1 MLISTET
8 EVGQRGGHA
17 AAPLSAPQP
26 LSPWVRFGRFI
37 TRDNVLAIIIL
48 SPSIIAVAVFIYG
61 FMLWTGVVS
70 FLNWN
75 TPEADIQW
83 LGIGNWERIFGLKRF
98 AKDIRNMSVLTVLF
112 LAQSMGIGFLLAVL
126 LDQHIKVESLFRT
139 IFVMPFAIS
148 AVVTGVVWR
157 WLMSQR
163 SGINLLF
170 DKVGLGDFNPAWYA
184 DPDWG
189 IAAISIA
196 MAWQMTGFTMAL
208 YLAGIRGIS
217 QEIRE
222 AAQID
227 GAGTFASY
235 RYVIIPMLM
244 PVTMTAF
251 IILFGLSLRTFDIV
265 ATISGSGAAYAT
277 DTFGYHNFQ
286 LAFQDSQFSRA
297 SVIAVVMI
305 LVSGVIVVPY
315 LWSIR
320 KEV

>member
-1 MLISTET
+1 MLTPESAST
-8 EVGQRGGHA
+8 EVGQRGGLA
-17 AAPLSAPQP
+17 AAPLATVPSRLVRVRRY
-26 LSPWVRFGRFI
+26 LSQDR
-37 TRDNVLAIIIL
+37 VLAIIIL

-75 TPEADIQW
+75 TPEAEIQW
-83 LGIGNWERIFGLKRF
+83 LGIDNWERIFGLRRF
-98 AKDIRNMSVLTVLF
+98 AKDIRNMSLLTVLF
-112 LAQSMGIGFLLAVL
+112 LVQCMGIGFLLAAF
-126 LDQHIKVESLFRT
+126 LDQRIKMESLFRT

-148 AVVTGVVWR
+148 AIVTGVVWR

-170 DKVGLGDFNPAWYA
+170 DKVGLEDFNPAWYA
-184 DPDWG
+184 DKDWG
-189 IAAISIA
+189 IIAIAIA

-217 QEIRE
+217 QDLRE

-227 GAGTFASY
+227 GAGTLTTY
-235 RYVIIPMLM
+235 RYVIIPMLK

-251 IILFGLSLRTFDIV
+251 IILFGLALRAFDIV
-265 ATISGSGAAYAT
+265 AAISGSGAAYAT

-297 SVIAVVMI
+297 AVIAVVMI
-305 LVSGVIVVPY
+305 LISGVVVVPY
-315 LWSIR
+315 LWSLR
-320 KEV
+320 SEV

>member
-1 MLISTET
+1 MGKTARPLPPET
-8 EVGQRGGHA
+8 SR
-17 AAPLSAPQP
+17 L
-26 LSPWVRFGRFI
+26 VRFKRYVS
-37 TRDNVLAIIIL
+37 RDNVLAIIIL

-83 LGIGNWERIFGLKRF
+83 LGPDNWERILGLKRF

-112 LAQSMGIGFLLAVL
+112 LIQCMGIGFLLAAL
-126 LDQHIKVESLFRT
+126 LDQRIKFESLFRT
-139 IFVMPFAIS
+139 VFVMPFAIS
-148 AVVTGVVWR
+148 AIVTGVVWG

-163 SGINLLF
+163 YGINLLF
-170 DKVGLGDFNPAWYA
+170 GLIGLDFQPAWYA
-184 DPDWG
+184 DKDWG

-196 MAWQMTGFTMAL
+196 AAWQMTGYTMAL

-217 QEIRE
+217 QDIRE

-227 GAGTFASY
+227 GAGTLATY
-235 RYVIIPMLM
+235 RRIIIPMLK
-244 PVTMTAF
+244 PITLTAF
-251 IILFGLSLRTFDIV
+251 IILFGIALRTFDLV
-265 ATISGSGAAYAT
+265 AAISGSGAAYAT

-305 LVSGVIVVPY
+305 LVSGVVVVPY
-315 LWSIR
+315 LWSLRSEI
-320 KEV
+320 

>member
-1 MLISTET
+1 M
-8 EVGQRGGHA
+8 
-17 AAPLSAPQP
+17 AAPPASVPIPSRLA
-26 LSPWVRFGRFI
+26 RFRRFVK
-37 TRDNVLAIIIL
+37 RDNVLAIIIL

-83 LGIGNWERIFGLKRF
+83 LGIGNWERIFGLRRF

-112 LAQSMGIGFLLAVL
+112 LIQTMGVGFLLAVL
-126 LDQHIKVESLFRT
+126 LDQHIKMENLFRT

-148 AVVTGVVWR
+148 AIVTGVVWR

-184 DPDWG
+184 DKDWG

-196 MAWQMTGFTMAL
+196 MAWQMAGFTMAL
-208 YLAGIRGIS
+208 YLAGIRSIS
-217 QEIRE
+217 QEVRE

-227 GAGTFASY
+227 GAGTIATY
-235 RYVIIPMLM
+235 RHVIIPMLM

-251 IILFGLSLRTFDIV
+251 IILFGLSLRAFDIV
-265 ATISGSGAAYAT
+265 AAISGSGAAYAT
-277 DTFGYHNFQ
+277 DTFAYHNFQ

-305 LVSGVIVVPY
+305 LISAVVVVPY
-315 LWSIR
+315 LWSLR
-320 KEV
+320 SEV

>member
-1 MLISTET
+1 MTPESAST
-8 EVGQRGGHA
+8 EVGQRGGPR
-17 AAPLSAPQP
+17 AAPVASSTSRA
-26 LSPWVRFGRFI
+26 VRFKRYI
-37 TRDNVLAIIIL
+37 TRDSVLAIIIL

-83 LGIGNWERIFGLKRF
+83 LGVGNWERIFGLRRW
-98 AKDIRNMSVLTVLF
+98 AKDLRNMGVLTVLF
-112 LAQSMGIGFLLAVL
+112 LIQTMGIGFLLAAF
-126 LDQHIKVESLFRT
+126 LDQRIKMESMFRT

-148 AVVTGVVWR
+148 AIVTGVVWR

-170 DKVGLGDFNPAWYA
+170 DMVGLDDFNPAWYA
-184 DPDWG
+184 DKDWG

-217 QEIRE
+217 NDLRE

-227 GAGTFASY
+227 GAGTLATY
-235 RYVIIPMLM
+235 RYVIVPMLR

-251 IILFGLSLRTFDIV
+251 IILFGLALRAFDIV
-265 ATISGSGAAYAT
+265 AAISGSGAAYAT

-305 LVSGVIVVPY
+305 LISGVVVVPY
-315 LWSIR
+315 LWSLR
-320 KEV
+320 TEV

>member
-1 MLISTET
+1 M
-8 EVGQRGGHA
+8 
-17 AAPLSAPQP
+17 AAPPTSVPTPSRLA
-26 LSPWVRFGRFI
+26 RFRRYV
-37 TRDNVLAIIIL
+37 TRDKVLAIIVL

-83 LGIGNWERIFGLKRF
+83 LGIGNWERIFGLRRF

-112 LAQSMGIGFLLAVL
+112 LIQTMGIGFLLAVL
-126 LDQHIKVESLFRT
+126 LDQRIKMENLFRT
-139 IFVMPFAIS
+139 VFVMPFAIS
-148 AVVTGVVWR
+148 AIVTGVVWR

-208 YLAGIRGIS
+208 YLAGIRSIS
-217 QEIRE
+217 EEVRE

-227 GAGTFASY
+227 GAGTIATY

-251 IILFGLSLRTFDIV
+251 IILFGLSLRAFDIV
-265 ATISGSGAAYAT
+265 AAISGSGAAYAT
-277 DTFGYHNFQ
+277 DTFAYHNFQ

-305 LVSGVIVVPY
+305 LISAVVVVPY
-315 LWSIR
+315 LWSLR
-320 KEV
+320 SEL

>member
-1 MLISTET
+1 M
-8 EVGQRGGHA
+8 
-17 AAPLSAPQP
+17 
-26 LSPWVRFGRFI
+26 
-37 TRDNVLAIIIL
+37 
-48 SPSIIAVAVFIYG
+48 AVFIYG
-61 FMLWTGVVS
+61 FMIWTGVVS

-83 LGIGNWERIFGLKRF
+83 LGFGNWERIFGLKRF

-112 LAQSMGIGFLLAVL
+112 LVQCMGIGFMLAAF
-126 LDQHIKVESLFRT
+126 LDQRIKMESLFRT

-148 AVVTGVVWR
+148 AIVTGVVWR

-170 DKVGLGDFNPAWYA
+170 DMAGMGDFNPAWYA
-184 DPDWG
+184 DKDWG

-196 MAWQMTGFTMAL
+196 AAWQMTGFTMAL

-217 QEIRE
+217 QEVRE

-227 GAGTFASY
+227 GAGTLATY
-235 RYVIIPMLM
+235 RHVIIPMLL

-251 IILFGLSLRTFDIV
+251 IILFGLALRTFDIV
-265 ATISGSGAAYAT
+265 AAISGSGAAYAT
-277 DTFGYHNFQ
+277 DTFGYHMFQ
-286 LAFQDSQFSRA
+286 LAFQDSQFSRSA
-297 SVIAVVMI
+297 VIAVVMI
-305 LVSGVIVVPY
+305 LISGVVVVPY
-315 LWSIR
+315 LWSLR

>member
-1 MLISTET
+1 M
-8 EVGQRGGHA
+8 
-17 AAPLSAPQP
+17 
-26 LSPWVRFGRFI
+26 
-37 TRDNVLAIIIL
+37 
-48 SPSIIAVAVFIYG
+48 IAVVVFIYG

-83 LGIGNWERIFGLKRF
+83 LGIDNWERIFGLRRF

-112 LAQSMGIGFLLAVL
+112 LVQCMGFGFILASF
-126 LDQHIKVESLFRT
+126 LDQRIKLESMFRT

-148 AVVTGVVWR
+148 AIVTGVVWS

-170 DKVGLGDFNPAWYA
+170 DMVGMGEFNPAWYA
-184 DPDWG
+184 DKDWG
-189 IAAISIA
+189 IAAISMA
-196 MAWQMTGFTMAL
+196 AAWQMTGFTMAL

-217 QEIRE
+217 QEVRE

-227 GAGTFASY
+227 GAGTFSTY
-235 RYVIIPMLM
+235 RFVIIPMLR

-251 IILFGLSLRTFDIV
+251 IILFGLALRTFDMV
-265 ATISGSGAAYAT
+265 AAISGSGAAYAT
-277 DTFGYHNFQ
+277 DTFGYHMFQ
-286 LAFQDSQFSRA
+286 LAFQDSQFSRSA
-297 SVIAVVMI
+297 VIAVVMI
-305 LVSGVIVVPY
+305 LISTVVVVPY
-315 LWSIR
+315 LWGLR

>member
-1 MLISTET
+1 MSWLT
-8 EVGQRGGHA
+8 
-17 AAPLSAPQP
+17 
-26 LSPWVRFGRFI
+26 RFRRFI
-37 TRDNVLAIIIL
+37 ARDNVLAIVVL

-61 FMLWTGVVS
+61 FMIWTGVVS

-112 LAQSMGIGFLLAVL
+112 LVQCMGIGFLLAAL
-126 LDQHIKVESLFRT
+126 LDQRIKFESLFRT
-139 IFVMPFAIS
+139 VFVMPFAVS
-148 AVVTGVVWR
+148 AIVTGVVWG

-163 SGINLLF
+163 YGINTLF
-170 DKVGLGDFNPAWYA
+170 GLMGLDFQPAWYA
-184 DPDWG
+184 DKDWG

-196 MAWQMTGFTMAL
+196 AAWQMTGYTMAL

-217 QEIRE
+217 QDLRE

-227 GAGTFASY
+227 GAGTLATY
-235 RYVIIPMLM
+235 RHIIIPILR

-251 IILFGLSLRTFDIV
+251 IILFGIALRTFDIV
-265 ATISGSGAAYAT
+265 ASISGSGAAYAT

-305 LVSGVIVVPY
+305 MVSGVVVVPY
-315 LWSIR
+315 LWSLRSEI
-320 KEV
+320 